1 MPHFNLAD
9 LIEIV
14 IDTVPAEREA
24 LVCGDARQSYAELE
38 ARANRFAH
46 YLQQCGV
53 TPGQHVGLY
62 LYNCNEYLE
71 AMLGCF
77 KVRAV
82 PININYRYVGEELLY
97 VFDNADLVAL
107 VHGREFMPK
116 IAELREQAPRLQH
129 FLFVEDGSTEDPAML
144 GAREY
149 EEALQAHS
157 PERDFAER
165 SDDDLFIL
173 YTGGTTGLPKGVMWP
188 HKALLYGSLGGA
200 GFYHPDGPIKKP
212 EDIVVRVTEGLEMRT
227 LPLAPLMHGACWWL
241 ACISLLL
248 GHTVVLSEKRSLDAV
263 HVWDL
268 VEREKVNM
276 LSFVGDA
283 MAIPLLDALRAEP
296 GRWKIDS
303 LFGIGSG
310 GAVFS
315 DWVQDGFREIF
326 PKVVVTNSFGSSE
339 TGAQGQDDGK
349 NREEGGLGRIARGEH
364 AQVITRDGR
373 IIEPGSGEQGYLARS
388 GHVPIGYYNAPEKSA
403 EIFVEAGGRNWVL
416 TGDRATVDADGGLV
430 IFGRGVNCINSGGE
444 KIFPEEVEIAIKQ
457 HPAVF
462 DALVVATPDPRFN
475 EKVTAVVQL
484 RADCSLDL
492 ESLQQECRKHVAGY
506 KIPRELHVVPE
517 LTRTPSGKPDYP
529 GARKL
534 ALSGAHLVS

>member
-1 MPHFNLAD
+1 
-9 LIEIV
+9 
-14 IDTVPAEREA
+14 
-24 LVCGDARQSYAELE
+24 
-38 ARANRFAH
+38 
-46 YLQQCGV
+46 
-53 TPGQHVGLY
+53 
-62 LYNCNEYLE
+62 
-71 AMLGCF
+71 
-77 KVRAV
+77 
-82 PININYRYVGEELLY
+82 
-97 VFDNADLVAL
+97 
-107 VHGREFMPK
+107 
-116 IAELREQAPRLQH
+116 
-129 FLFVEDGSTEDPAML
+129 
-144 GAREY
+144 
-149 EEALQAHS
+149 
-157 PERDFAER
+157 
-165 SDDDLFIL
+165 
-173 YTGGTTGLPKGVMWP
+173 
-188 HKALLYGSLGGA
+188 
-200 GFYHPDGPIKKP
+200 
-212 EDIVVRVTEGLEMRT
+212 MRT

-462 DALVVATPDPRFN
+462 DALVVATPRPAFQRKGHPPWCNCARTVPWTWRACSRNVASTSPATRSRGSCTWFRNSPAPRAASP
-475 EKVTAVVQL
+475 TIQ
-484 RADCSLDL
+484 
-492 ESLQQECRKHVAGY
+492 
-506 KIPRELHVVPE
+506 VPGSWHSPV
-517 LTRTPSGKPDYP
+517 RTSCPD
-529 GARKL
+529 
-534 ALSGAHLVS
+534 